1 MSRRAHLRNRQHDMN
16 TRFLRLL
23 HDTDRKRSSSY
34 RCKSKNWPSAEMLY
48 WTTVRSS
55 CMHTHTQTHS
65 HTLYCTQF
73 TLIIKWKNPLWSRCP
88 FGSLLKTPPH
98 LWHLNTP
105 EHLERLWITQR
116 LKFYYT
122 DHTVSESNQNFANFF
137 LQILLQTFSATCG
150 SLVYPS
156 SKETNV

>member
-73 TLIIKWKNPLWSRCP
+73 TLIIKWKNPLWWRCP

-105 EHLERLWITQR
+105 EHLKGCELPNDWNFTTLITQF
-116 LKFYYT
+116 L
-122 DHTVSESNQNFANFF
+122 NQIKILPIF